1 MLRRRQGRRGQGP
14 PERVA
19 GREVLRRAD
28 TARPRVLS
36 ARHEDGRRDRHPT
49 LTPRSPDMD
58 DTTTTMKT
66 SSINRLSR
74 SSSGLRVYFNNEEL
88 IGRRF
93 RWATADN
100 KTVLLD
106 QDEKIGAIVR
116 RNANPKRPA
125 VWSSST

>member
-36 ARHEDGRRDRHPT
+36 ARHEDGRGDRHPT

-58 DTTTTMKT
+58 DTTTMKT
-66 SSINRLSR
+66 SNIIKLSR
-74 SSSGLRVYFNNEEL
+74 SPSGFRVYLDNEAL

-93 RWATADN
+93 RWATADS

-106 QDEKIGAIVR
+106 QDEKLGSIVR
-116 RNANPKRPA
+116 RNANSKRPA
-125 VWSSST
+125 VWS